1 MNRNQQLFQ
10 RVKDL
15 NLPIGEYAIFGSGPM
30 GIRNLREMHD
40 IDLIVSDRIF
50 NEYLNKQGWEI
61 KEIYG
66 YRDWL
71 KNESLEIE
79 MGRDWHE
86 GWDVEGMIREADIID
101 GLPFVK
107 LDYLIRW
114 KKFFGREKDLKDV
127 ELIENFLNHEKI

>member
-1 MNRNQQLFQ
+1 MNKNQELFQ
-10 RVKDL
+10 RVKEL

-50 NEYLNKQGWEI
+50 NEYSNKQGWRI

-71 KNESLEIE
+71 INDNLEVE

-86 GWDVEGMIREADIID
+86 GWDVEGMIKEAEIID

-107 LDYLIRW
+107 LDYLIKW

-127 ELIENFLNHEKI
+127 EIIEKFLNHEEI

>member
-1 MNRNQQLFQ
+1 MNRNQELFK
-10 RVKDL
+10 RVKSL
-15 NLPIGEYAIFGSGPM
+15 NLPVGEYAIFGGGPM

-40 IDLIVSDRIF
+40 IDIIASDRLF
-50 NEYLNKQGWEI
+50 DEYTDKQGWRL

-71 KNESLEIE
+71 KNDELEIE

-86 GWDVEGMIREADIID
+86 GWGVEKMIKEADIID

-107 LDYLIRW
+107 LEYLIEW
-114 KKFFGREKDLKDV
+114 KKFFRREKDLKDI
-127 ELIENFLNHEKI
+127 ELIEEFLKKNHE

>member
-1 MNRNQQLFQ
+1 MNKNQELFK
-10 RVKDL
+10 RVKEL

-40 IDLIVSDRIF
+40 IDIIVSDRIF
-50 NEYLNKQGWEI
+50 NEYSNKQGWKI

-71 KNESLEIE
+71 KNDNLEIE

-86 GWDVEGMIREADIID
+86 GWDVEGMIREAEIID
-101 GLPFVK
+101 GLLFVK
-107 LDYLIRW
+107 LEYLIEW
-114 KKFFGREKDLKDV
+114 KKFYGSEKDLKDV
-127 ELIENFLNHEKI
+127 EIIENFLNNEK

>member
-1 MNRNQQLFQ
+1 MDNNILFQ

-15 NLPIGEYAIFGSGPM
+15 NLPLGEYAIFGSGPM
-30 GIRNLREMHD
+30 GIREMREMHD
-40 IDLIVSDRIF
+40 IDLIVFDKVF
-50 NEYLNKQGWEI
+50 NEYLEKQGWEI

-71 KNESLEIE
+71 KNDNLQIE

-86 GWDVEGMIREADIID
+86 GWDVEGMIRGADIID

-107 LDYLIRW
+107 LDYLIKW
-114 KKFFGREKDLKDV
+114 KKFSGREKDLKDI
-127 ELIENFLNHEKI
+127 ELIEKWKSENEES

>member
-1 MNRNQQLFQ
+1 MNRNQELLK

-15 NLPIGEYAIFGSGPM
+15 GLPIGEYAVFGSGPM
-30 GIRNLREMHD
+30 GVRGLREMHD

-50 NEYLNKQGWEI
+50 EKYSNKPEWKI

-71 KNESLEIE
+71 KNDDLEIE
-79 MGRDWHE
+79 MGRDWHD
-86 GWDVEGMIREADIID
+86 GWDVEKMIKEADMID
-101 GLPFVK
+101 GLPFVQ

-127 ELIENFLNHEKI
+127 ELIENFLKDEK

>member
-1 MNRNQQLFQ
+1 MNRNQELFQ

-15 NLPIGEYAIFGSGPM
+15 NLPEGEYAIFGSGPM

-40 IDLIVSDRIF
+40 IDIIVSDKLF
-50 NEYLNKQGWEI
+50 DEYAKKDGWEV

-71 KNESLEIE
+71 KNDDLEIE

-86 GWDVEGMIREADIID
+86 GWDVEKMIKEADIID
-101 GLPFVK
+101 GLPFVELK
-107 LDYLIRW
+107 YLVEW

-127 ELIENFLNHEKI
+127 ELIEQFLKDEK

>member
-1 MNRNQQLFQ
+1 MDRNKELFQ
-10 RVKDL
+10 RVKEL

-50 NEYLNKQGWEI
+50 DEYSKKQEWKI

-71 KNESLEIE
+71 KNDSLEIE
-79 MGRDWHE
+79 MGRDWDE
-86 GWDVEGMIREADIID
+86 GWDVEGMIREAEIID

-107 LDYLIRW
+107 LDYLIKW
-114 KKFFGREKDLKDV
+114 KKFSGREKDLRDV
-127 ELIENFLNHEKI
+127 EIINKFLSNEKS

>member
-1 MNRNQQLFQ
+1 M
-10 RVKDL
+10 

-86 GWDVEGMIREADIID
+86 GWDVEGMIGEADIID

-107 LDYLIRW
+107 LRYLIDW
-114 KKFFGREKDLKDV
+114 KKYFGREKDLKDV
-127 ELIENFLNHEKI
+127 ELIEKFLKDEKI

>member
-1 MNRNQQLFQ
+1 MNRNQELFQ
-10 RVKDL
+10 RVKEL

-50 NEYLNKQGWEI
+50 NEYSNKQEWRI

-71 KNESLEIE
+71 KNDNLEIE

-86 GWDVEGMIREADIID
+86 GWDVEGMIREAEIID

-107 LDYLIRW
+107 LEYLIKW
-114 KKFFGREKDLKDV
+114 KSFFGREKDLKDV
-127 ELIENFLNHEKI
+127 ELIKKYEKI